1 MAMLA
6 DALFQTLAA
15 ELGHEWH
22 QVHYVNI
29 GIVSFNCNSVEL
41 RSGKVQVQLHNVFFV
56 VGVNKFSFSDENL
69 GFYGI
74 FKFQEWHPGCLVN
87 SGLVLRENFWQESV
101 TWFEVNLDLVLNADA
116 RGLAETLDAVYNFS
130 AQAHLP

>member
-6 DALFQTLAA
+6 DALLQALAA

-22 QVHYVNI
+22 QVHYVHI
-29 GIVSFNCNSVEL
+29 GIVSFDCSSVEL
-41 RSGKVQVQLHNVFFV
+41 WSGKVQVQLHHVFFV
-56 VGVNKFSFSDENL
+56 VGVNKLSFSDENL

-74 FKFQEWHPGCLVN
+74 FKFQERHPGCLEY
-87 SGLVLRENFWQESV
+87 SGLILRENFWKERV
-101 TWFEVNLDLVLNADA
+101 AWFEVNLDLVLNADA

-130 AQAHLP
+130 AHAHLP

>member
-6 DALFQTLAA
+6 DALLQALAA

-22 QVHYVNI
+22 QVHYVHI
-29 GIVSFNCNSVEL
+29 GIVSFDCSSVEL
-41 RSGKVQVQLHNVFFV
+41 WSGKVQVQLHHVFFV
-56 VGVNKFSFSDENL
+56 VGVNKLSFSDENL

-74 FKFQEWHPGCLVN
+74 FKFQERHPGCLEY
-87 SGLVLRENFWQESV
+87 SGLILRENFWKERV
-101 TWFEVNLDLVLNADA
+101 AWFEVNLDLVLNADA
-116 RGLAETLDAVYNFS
+116 RGLAKTLDAVYNFS